1 MINVDVFIELYII
14 EIFNFFMVHVVSD
27 DIILINYIFTDEEI
41 NMYLMIDNYDSFVYN
56 LKAYLDE
63 LNVDVK
69 VIRNDK
75 ITVED
80 IKKMNNIRGI
90 IISPGPKSPKDSG
103 ICGEF
108 VREFADKVPILG
120 VCLGHQIIGYEFG
133 AVVEKG
139 QKPMH
144 GKVTKIFHNNKNLFA
159 NLESPYLVTRYH
171 SLVINENTL
180 PSELI
185 IDARSED
192 NAIMAV
198 SHKKYPLY
206 GVQFHPEAVMTQHGH
221 ELLKNFINISEEW
234 WRKYE

>member
-80 IKKMNNIRGI
+80 IKKMNNIRTWT
-90 IISPGPKSPKDSG
+90 
-103 ICGEF
+103 
-108 VREFADKVPILG
+108 
-120 VCLGHQIIGYEFG
+120 
-133 AVVEKG
+133 EK
-139 QKPMH
+139 P
-144 GKVTKIFHNNKNLFA
+144 
-159 NLESPYLVTRYH
+159 
-171 SLVINENTL
+171 
-180 PSELI
+180 
-185 IDARSED
+185 
-192 NAIMAV
+192 
-198 SHKKYPLY
+198 
-206 GVQFHPEAVMTQHGH
+206 
-221 ELLKNFINISEEW
+221 
-234 WRKYE
+234 